1 MKTIKAIKNQK
12 GITLVEVLAV
22 VVILGI
28 LAGIAIP
35 AIGSLIDDSRKNAVL
50 STARQFVEAVH
61 MADAADALTTD
72 EKKAVTAERLK
83 KLGYLDNMNPADYTN
98 ATVTYDSTDKA
109 YKVTLEPTEQGSKK
123 IKYKLNNADPFTI
136 DKDDASITAVTK

>member
-50 STARQFVEAVH
+50 STARQLVEAVR
-61 MADAADALTTD
+61 MAEAADAITTA
-72 EKKAVTAERLK
+72 EKTAGVTASDLQ
-83 KLGYLDNMNPADYTN
+83 T
-98 ATVTYDSTDKA
+98 
-109 YKVTLEPTEQGSKK
+109 KVIL
-123 IKYKLNNADPFTI
+123 TI
-136 DKDDASITAVTK
+136 

>member
-50 STARQFVEAVH
+50 STARQLVEAVR
-61 MADAADALTTD
+61 MAEAADAITTA
-72 EKKAVTAERLK
+72 EKTAGVTASDLQTK
-83 KLGYLDNMNPADYTN
+83 GYLDNMNPADYTT
-98 ATVTYDSTDKA
+98 ASVTYNDQTKV
-109 YKVTLEPTEQGSKK
+109 YNVTLVPNADSK
-123 IKYKLNNADPFTI
+123 IKYQINNADPFSI

>member
-50 STARQFVEAVH
+50 STAR
-61 MADAADALTTD
+61 
-72 EKKAVTAERLK
+72 
-83 KLGYLDNMNPADYTN
+83 
-98 ATVTYDSTDKA
+98 
-109 YKVTLEPTEQGSKK
+109 
-123 IKYKLNNADPFTI
+123 
-136 DKDDASITAVTK
+136 